1 MAVEVELP
9 RRLFTVEEYHRLA
22 EAGILGADERVEL
35 IEGEIV
41 EMAPIGPRHVGC
53 VINATRLFIT
63 FAVTTGILTS
73 VIMTSVIAV
82 PRAALA
88 EDGQLDK
95 MRAKISAF
103 IGDKMEK
110 LGGSRIVY
118 KVDTDGLR
126 ESVVT
131 DLRDDVYK
139 NLREGKIA
147 FSGLAIR
154 DGGVELKIADVK
166 GREQLARKLASAAE
180 GLPSH
185 ALAVTDGGDG
195 LVRLAP
201 TNAASAARLHELVE
215 DAIAMIEQ
223 RLKEAGVQLASVQP
237 DGTDRIRIFLPGV
250 MEPERVTT
258 VFARRVKVGFRLID
272 LSMPPEQAQS
282 GTPPAGTEVLPGFK
296 DKSLYLVAKDSV
308 LDGDDIS
315 YAGPGF
321 ASATKEPI
329 ASFRFNGRGTRRFAH
344 ITEENIAKPFA
355 IVLDGKVISAPVIR
369 EPITG
374 GSGQISGNFTL
385 EEANSVAMLL
395 RAGSLP
401 GHLGLVEQQVVPP
414 AAKP

>member
-1 MAVEVELP
+1 MTMPL
-9 RRLFTVEEYHRLA
+9 RDRIGRLIAL
-22 EAGILGADERVEL
+22 L
-35 IEGEIV
+35 
-41 EMAPIGPRHVGC
+41 
-53 VINATRLFIT
+53 
-63 FAVTTGILTS
+63 AVTS
-73 VIMTSVIAV
+73 VVLGLAIAL

-88 EDGQLDK
+88 EDSQFDK
-95 MRAKISAF
+95 MRAKIAGF
-103 IGDKMEK
+103 VADKMEK

-118 KVDTDGLR
+118 KVDSDGLR

-139 NLREGKIA
+139 TLREGKIA

-154 DGGVELKIADVK
+154 DGGVELKIVDAK
-166 GREQLARKLASAAE
+166 GREELKRKLASAAE

-185 ALAVTDGGDG
+185 ALTVTDGGDG

-201 TNAASAARLHELVE
+201 TDAASAARLHDLVE

-223 RLKEAGVQLASVQP
+223 RLKDAGIKLASVQP
-237 DGTDRIRIFLPGV
+237 DGADRIRIFLPGE
-250 MEPERVTT
+250 MDPGRVTAI
-258 VFARRVKVGFRLID
+258 FARKVRVSFRLVD

-282 GTPPAGTEVLPGFK
+282 GTPPAGTEILLGFK
-296 DKSLYLVAKDSV
+296 DKQPYLVAKESA

-321 ASATKEPI
+321 ASGTKDPI

-344 ITEENIAKPFA
+344 ITAENVGRPFA
-355 IVLDGKVISAPVIR
+355 IVLDDRVISAPVIR

-401 GHLGLVEQQVVPP
+401 GHLALVEQQVIQP
-414 AAKP
+414 AGKP

>member
-1 MAVEVELP
+1 MPASSPAPWRKTEVIMTTPP
-9 RRLFTVEEYHRLA
+9 R
-22 EAGILGADERVEL
+22 D
-35 IEGEIV
+35 
-41 EMAPIGPRHVGC
+41 C
-53 VINATRLFIT
+53 ATRLFIAL
-63 FAVTTGILTS
+63 AVTAG
-73 VIMTSVIAV
+73 IMTSVIAL

-185 ALAVTDGGDG
+185 ALAVTDGGG
-195 LVRLAP
+195 LVRLVP

-250 MEPERVTT
+250 MEPER
-258 VFARRVKVGFRLID
+258 
-272 LSMPPEQAQS
+272 AQS

-401 GHLGLVEQQVVPP
+401 GHLGLVEQEVVPP
-414 AAKP
+414 AKP

>member
-1 MAVEVELP
+1 MTTHLRDRAARLIGALAMAAAVALP
-9 RRLFTVEEYHRLA
+9 R
-22 EAGILGADERVEL
+22 I
-35 IEGEIV
+35 
-41 EMAPIGPRHVGC
+41 
-53 VINATRLFIT
+53 
-63 FAVTTGILTS
+63 
-73 VIMTSVIAV
+73 
-82 PRAALA
+82 ALA
-88 EDGQLDK
+88 EDSQFDK
-95 MRAKISAF
+95 MRAKIAAF
-103 IGDKMEK
+103 VGDKMEK

-139 NLREGKIA
+139 TLREGKIA

-154 DGGVELKIADVK
+154 DGGVELKVADAR

-201 TNAASAARLHELVE
+201 TDAASAARLRDLVE
-215 DAIAMIEQ
+215 DCIAMIEQ
-223 RLKEAGVQLASVQP
+223 RLKDAGIPLASVQP
-237 DGTDRIRIFLPGV
+237 DGTDRIRIFLPDV
-250 MEPERVTT
+250 MEPERVTA
-258 VFARRVKVGFRLID
+258 VFARKVKVSFRLVDI
-272 LSMPPEQAQS
+272 SMSGEQAQS
-282 GTPPAGTEVLPGFK
+282 GTPPAGSEVLFGFK
-296 DKSLYLVAKDSV
+296 DKLPYLVAKDSA

-321 ASATKEPI
+321 AAGTKEPI

-344 ITEENIAKPFA
+344 VTEENVGKPFA
-355 IVLDGKVISAPVIR
+355 IVLEGKVISAPVIR

-385 EEANSVAMLL
+385 EEANGVAMML

-401 GHLGLVEQQVVPP
+401 GHLTLVEQQVVQP